1 MSLLPTTLIPA
12 NYVNAGVINSF
23 KQGTDDF
30 ETDQDGQG
38 LKITNKTTGGY
49 LEIGAGGFIISPDGT
64 TQFPITLTNL
74 SAIADNPTPLELVIV
89 DTLVVQ
95 NDDTTPTENI
105 QVQAGIN
112 GGVGTFFGIDYESA
126 TNQDFV
132 FQTTASNAGGV
143 LFNQFGLGAG
153 TTETRIKNGQIAF
166 NDTASTDKAS
176 NISNITLQ
184 FTDTTSHPYD
194 YNATLNGTSLNL
206 NLIDN
211 ATNSWDLV
219 LNPTSLLLQNN
230 DATGT
235 ANLIQT
241 TLTSTTEKGQIT
253 CYDSNHAV
261 SVPFNVVASEIQLN
275 GVPIGG
281 GGGSQDLNSVLSNGN
296 NAGGQNITNV
306 GDIACSS
313 INSTSY
319 PPPTP
324 DLTAVLGAGNNA
336 SSYDINGVNNL
347 NCNSINGLTPI
358 TLGLTWS
365 DFTASNAYS
374 NLPNQAY
381 EVYSYPYTSSQFADR
396 FQVYNSSIPDYSY
409 LYSNSL
415 QFYDQTSS
423 TTTTYGTNNISSTN
437 GTDFTITAGSG
448 SSQILNLNCSQLVIN
463 GTPYAPSTQPIRYY
477 SNAST
482 SFSVGS
488 GSWTNVGVGSSPIFY
503 ISGLN
508 PYTAYTFSI
517 NFSVITNGG
526 SGYEPTGSVYLSFN
540 NDTGGYTPTI
550 FTSSTPMTTMGDNN
564 SFGAGSNN
572 QFVMNDTITFN
583 SGMSGAIG
591 ADMYF
596 GHNGGSWSGNYYW
609 SVNGIQIS

>member
-1 MSLLPTTLIPA
+1 MSYYPPTLPLPNVGTGVGNSFNIVPNGIAITPNDNNGNTFEITSTSLVVNGTPIDPLNLTAVAPNPIPTQF
-12 NYVNAGVINSF
+12 VIN
-23 KQGTDDF
+23 
-30 ETDQDGQG
+30 
-38 LKITNKTTGGY
+38 
-49 LEIGAGGFIISPDGT
+49 
-64 TQFPITLTNL
+64 
-74 SAIADNPTPLELVIV
+74 DN
-89 DTLVVQ
+89 LVVQ
-95 NDDTTPTENI
+95 NDDTAPDEIINLE
-105 QVQAGIN
+105 AGIN
-112 GGVGTFFGIDYESA
+112 GGVGTFFGIDYESV

-132 FQTTASNAGGV
+132 FQTTDTNAGGV
-143 LFNQFGLGAG
+143 LFKQYGLGAG
-153 TTETRIKNGQIAF
+153 TTQTRIKNGQIAF
-166 NDTASTDKAS
+166 DDTASTNKAS
-176 NISNITLQ
+176 NISNIQLQ
-184 FTDTTSHPYD
+184 FTDTTSHPND
-194 YNATLNGTSLNL
+194 YSASLNATNLNL

-219 LNPTSLLLQNN
+219 LNPTSILLQNN

-241 TLTSTTEKGQIT
+241 TITSTTEKGQIT
-253 CYDSNHAV
+253 CYDNNHSAP
-261 SVPFNVVASEIQLN
+261 VPFNVVASEIQLN
-275 GVPIGG
+275 GVAIG
-281 GGGSQDLNSVLSNGN
+281 GGGSQDLNSVLGNGN

-358 TLGLTWS
+358 TLGLTWG

-437 GTDFTITAGSG
+437 GTAFTITAGSG

-503 ISGLN
+503 ISGLT

-526 SGYEPTGSVYLSFN
+526 SGYEATGSVYLSFN

-550 FTSSTPMTTMGDNN
+550 FTSTTPMTALGGNN
-564 SFGAGSNN
+564 SYSAGSNT

-596 GHNGGSWSGNYYW
+596 GHNSGTWSGTYYW